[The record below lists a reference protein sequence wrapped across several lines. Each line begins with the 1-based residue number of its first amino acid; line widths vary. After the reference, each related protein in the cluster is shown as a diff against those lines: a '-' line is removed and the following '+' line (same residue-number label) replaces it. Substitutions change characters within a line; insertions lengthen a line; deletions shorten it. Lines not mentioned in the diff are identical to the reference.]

1 MEGDGGLLG
10 QIGQRL
16 GERDECKWMQIGF
29 KSGGGELGTRGGG
42 GLLGVAHVLE
52 P

>member
-16 GERDECKWMQIGF
+16 WQREFGEGAGCKWMQIGF
-29 KSGGGELGTRGGG
+29 QSGGGVQ
-42 GLLGVAHVLE
+42 GLHMS
-52 P
+52 